1 MIRTLLFILV
11 VVAAAQAGLAYGHF
25 FGATKDVDGYQVIF
39 APNPSAPAPGENSTL
54 NFTVLEN
61 NDNIYNIHAAVVIT
75 EKQSGD
81 IVDQIPYRFYEFS
94 DITVPYTF
102 QNAGDY
108 VVTLQTRITGDEKY
122 QASPLV
128 ASFDISVGNQAPF
141 DELMLFYVTPAAVA
155 IAGIAIYLHSKKK
168 L

>member
-1 MIRTLLFILV
+1 MIRTLFFILA
-11 VVAAAQAGLAYGHF
+11 VVAAAQANLAYGHF
-25 FGATKDVDGYQVIF
+25 FGDTKSIDKYQVVF
-39 APNPSAPAPGENSTL
+39 APNPSNPAPGDNSTL
-54 NFTVLEN
+54 NFSVLEN
-61 NDNIYNIHAAVVIT
+61 NTNIYNIHAAVVIT

-81 IVDQIPYRFYEFS
+81 VVDQIPYKLYEFS

-102 QNAGDY
+102 QDVGDY
-108 VVTLQTRITGDEKY
+108 VVTLQTKIIGDEKY

-128 ASFDISVGNQAPF
+128 TSFDISVGNQVPF

-155 IAGIAIYLHSKKK
+155 IAGIAIYLRSKKK